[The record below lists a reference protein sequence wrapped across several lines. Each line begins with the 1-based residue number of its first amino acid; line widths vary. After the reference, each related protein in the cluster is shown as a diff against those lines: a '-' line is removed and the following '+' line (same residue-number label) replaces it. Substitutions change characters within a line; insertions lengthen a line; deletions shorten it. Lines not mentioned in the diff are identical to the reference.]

1 MQPRLAT
8 EAVESFR
15 AARAP
20 ANPAAA
26 LKAVLLDNRPMLI
39 RFLAAR
45 RVDRDDAEDLLQDLF
60 LKLES
65 RPVGPVLQSRA
76 YLYRVL
82 NNQLTD
88 HRRSAARRARRE
100 ADWVSAQ
107 SGASPDLDDR
117 PSPDRALIA
126 RERLQAVSS
135 ALAALPERTLTI
147 FRKYRLD
154 GVGQRQIAAELGISG
169 SAVEKHL
176 RKAYRLVVDVH
187 AAQQAYC
194 PADFDAGSPIAQM

>member
-1 MQPRLAT
+1 MEGDCA
-8 EAVESFR
+8 
-15 AARAP
+15 AP
-20 ANPAAA
+20 APADPAAA
-26 LKAVLLDNRPMLI
+26 LKAALLDNRPMLI

-65 RPVGPVLQSRA
+65 RSVGPVLQSRA

-100 ADWVSAQ
+100 GDWVASQ
-107 SGASPDLDDR
+107 GGASPDLDDR
-117 PSPDRALIA
+117 PSPERALIA
-126 RERLQAVSS
+126 RERLQEVSS
-135 ALAALPERTLTI
+135 AIAALPERTRTI

-176 RKAYRLVVDVH
+176 RKAYRLIVDVH
-187 AAQQAYC
+187 AAQH
-194 PADFDAGSPIAQM
+194 ADCAGEPDAAGRPC